1 MIRAKIYGL
10 GKADSS
16 RNSKLSTPKL
26 ITFILLLGLFSC
38 QSNIPH
44 PSSED
49 SETYPDVQIV
59 GAMKNVMWKGE
70 LGPQVALDTLSKLEG
85 LYGLGPLS
93 YLRGELLVT
102 NGKSYISTVAS
113 DTSMI
118 VEESFRAGAP
128 FFVYAQVNEWT
139 EVELPA
145 ELKTIPDLE
154 KFIEAQSTSLKRP
167 FAFKL
172 EGAVASARIHIQ
184 NLPPGSQVSSPKEA
198 HQGQTDYHLENESV
212 EIIGF
217 FSTEHQGIFTHH
229 DSYLHMHLISE
240 DELKMG
246 HLDAMEI
253 QDLKLYL
260 PRK

>member
-1 MIRAKIYGL
+1 M
-10 GKADSS
+10 
-16 RNSKLSTPKL
+16 NPKL
-26 ITFILLLGLFSC
+26 IPSALLVLGLLGC
-38 QSNIPH
+38 QSGSQ
-44 PSSED
+44 SSGD
-49 SETYPDVQIV
+49 PATYPDVQIV

-70 LGPQVALDTLSKLEG
+70 MGAQIDLDTLSNTEG

-93 YLRGELLVT
+93 YLRGELLLN
-102 NGKSYISTVAS
+102 NGKSYISRVTA
-113 DTSMI
+113 DTSMS
-118 VEESFRAGAP
+118 VDQSFEASAP
-128 FFVYAQVNEWT
+128 FFVYARVKEWT

-154 KFIEAQSTSLKRP
+154 KFIATQSSDLKRP

-172 EGAVASARIHIQ
+172 SGVVASARIHIQ

-198 HQGQTDYHLENESV
+198 HQGQTEYNLENEPV

-217 FSTEHQGIFTHH
+217 FSTDHQGIFTHH

-253 QDLKLYL
+253 QALKLYL
-260 PRK
+260 PKR